1 MDHFQRFDDVRPES
15 AYPPI
20 ATTER
25 TSRHVSF
32 VPTAEVGSTN
42 ANGGGQPLYRN
53 KPYRAD
59 VRDSLEGTDSP
70 GRLSICGI
78 AGSANHGK
86 IASMSCE
93 TGSFVTAICAPRKR
107 APDPRDRSGIFR
119 IEKMSEEGICGIVKD
134 DHRRQQVDRNV

>member
-1 MDHFQRFDDVRPES
+1 MKGHALHNYFEKKNSNRIHGILWRWGSRPQHQQRKSAVRMQ
-15 AYPPI
+15 
-20 ATTER
+20 
-25 TSRHVSF
+25 
-32 VPTAEVGSTN
+32 TAAAGPSN
-42 ANGGGQPLYRN
+42 RN
-53 KPYRAD
+53 KPYRVD